1 MLFRSGVGLSMRAM
15 VIDGKFAEL
24 PDYDSATT
32 AFFGS
37 ADIIAPVA
45 AGLALVTLLA
55 AIMSSASSFITIGAS
70 AIMRDLA
77 SGLNI
82 TVKRELL
89 WGRFY
94 SAIVVL
100 CSLLFALYLDQIIY
114 LMGAFG
120 WAAFAAA
127 TFGPII
133 LGIYWRR
140 ATGIAAFLSMF
151 FGLLFNFILTVMTS
165 KGYITTPD
173 YFFTGGITFVI
184 GVLVFIIVSYMTE
197 SKKDQEKF
205 DNLYFAEKNTKE
217 AP

>member
-1 MLFRSGVGLSMRAM
+1 LSMRAM

-94 SAIVVL
+94 SATVVL

-120 WAAFAAA
+120 WAAFTAA
-127 TFGPII
+127 TFGPSI
-133 LGIYWRR
+133 LGSYWRR
-140 ATGIAAFLSMF
+140 ARGIAAFLLML
-151 FGLLFNFILTVMTS
+151 FGILFNFILTVMTS
-165 KGYITTPD
+165 KG
-173 YFFTGGITFVI
+173 
-184 GVLVFIIVSYMTE
+184 
-197 SKKDQEKF
+197 
-205 DNLYFAEKNTKE
+205 
-217 AP
+217 